1 MTLAKVVSLAAG
13 MPEQL
18 GKYVLEKRI
27 GAGGMADVFL
37 ARGPTGVCVVKRP
50 HPHLCNSPEFVKMFL
65 DEASLVAQLNHPGI
79 ARVFDLGQVNGVYYL
94 AMEYVPGYDLMTIS
108 LEHER
113 HGEYMAPELAARVMA
128 DAALALHYAHDAVG
142 ARGQPLNIIHRDVTP
157 HNVLLST
164 GGQVKVIDF
173 GVAKAADTMHRTQ
186 AGLVKGKYPYMA
198 PEQITGQKIDRRVD
212 VYALGL
218 VLYELL
224 TNARAIAGEME
235 VEQIE
240 NARHMRIK
248 PVEQLR
254 PNTPEPLKII
264 LNSCFQMNPEK
275 RYPTA
280 AALAA
285 DLEKYLVYEGHK
297 VGREDLLR
305 LFRVIAADHGKLPSD
320 VVPAEPLDKTYKG
333 AMPVPPPVGSGSSI
347 GGAVN
352 AALNASPGLATD
364 AAAAKT
370 DLEVPSSNPQ
380 IARLPSHGQVQ
391 LGGAAV
397 LQLGDAQIV
406 GTDKQ
411 PALLLAPTDQHVP
424 AATGQ
429 LPLNGA
435 APLDPDV
442 GPAPLSRVDAAPPPV
457 TAPPSSRPPIA
468 LLAAG
473 VVLAIVV
480 GVLGLK
486 VYQGSRTVEPPKD
499 PIVVAPSPVKDPEP
513 PVVVKDPEPPPVVVK
528 DPEPPPVVVKD
539 PEPVKN
545 PEPVKP
551 PPTASSDVTYA
562 FKSTPPTALTIDG
575 KPRGTTPL
583 ELELK
588 PGKHTL
594 VFADAA
600 SGQKKSLAFFV
611 KAGKPDTIEWTV
623 PEKAQAPAAPA
634 MATLQLEATP
644 FATKY
649 VVDGKQVAS
658 SKSFHELELAA
669 GRHTIEF
676 VIEDPSL
683 TKTIKRVV
691 ELKGGGSEKVAVN
704 FLTDS

>member
-1 MTLAKVVSLAAG
+1 

-37 ARGPTGVCVVKRP
+37 ARGPSGVCVVKRP

-113 HGEYMAPELAARVMA
+113 QGEYMAPELAARVMA
-128 DAALALHYAHDAVG
+128 DAALALHHAHDAVG

-157 HNVLLST
+157 HNILLST
-164 GGQVKVIDF
+164 SGQVKVIDF

-305 LFRVIAADHGKLPSD
+305 LFRVIAAEHGKVPED
-320 VVPAEPLDKTYKG
+320 VVPAQPLDKTYKG
-333 AMPVPPPVGSGSSI
+333 PLPGSAGSGSSI
-347 GGAVN
+347 GGALHAV
-352 AALNASPGLATD
+352 LATD

-370 DLEVPSSNPQ
+370 DLEVPSEPHL
-380 IARLPSHGQVQ
+380 APVAGVQV
-391 LGGAAV
+391 GGAAV
-397 LQLGDAQIV
+397 LKLGEAQV
-406 GTDKQ
+406 VASEP
-411 PALLLAPTDQHVP
+411 PALLAPTDQHIP
-424 AATGQ
+424 AATAQ
-429 LPLNGA
+429 VPMNGA
-435 APLDPDV
+435 AQARVEPVLEPV
-442 GPAPLSRVDAAPPPV
+442 VPPPPSRAPLAL
-457 TAPPSSRPPIA
+457 IA
-468 LLAAG
+468 VG
-473 VVLAIVV
+473 VVLAGVV
-480 GVLGLK
+480 GALAWK
-486 VYQGSRTVEPPKD
+486 VYTGSQTPVDPPKD
-499 PIVVAPSPVKDPEP
+499 PVVVVVPPPDPPKPPETNPNPDPAPNRDPTPPKDPDP
-513 PVVVKDPEPPPVVVK
+513 LVVKDPDPPK
-528 DPEPPPVVVKD
+528 DPDPVPNPP
-539 PEPVKN
+539 
-545 PEPVKP
+545 PVKP
-551 PPTASSDVTYA
+551 PPAATPEVTYT
-562 FKSTPPTALTIDG
+562 FKSTPATTVTIDG
-575 KPRGTTPL
+575 KPRGTTPV
-583 ELELK
+583 EVDLK

-594 VFADAA
+594 VLTDPE
-600 SGQKKSLAFFV
+600 SGQKKSQTLLV

-623 PEKAQAPAAPA
+623 PQKPVAAAPA
-634 MATLQLEATP
+634 TATLQLEATP

-649 VVDGKQVAS
+649 VVDGKQVAG

-676 VIEDPSL
+676 VLEDPSL

-691 ELKGGGSEKVAVN
+691 ELKGGGNEKVAVN

>member
-1 MTLAKVVSLAAG
+1 

-37 ARGPTGVCVVKRP
+37 ARGPSGTCVVKRP

-65 DEASLVAQLNHPGI
+65 DEASLVAQLTHPGI
-79 ARVFDLGQVNGVYYL
+79 ATVFDLGQVNGVYYL

-128 DAALALHYAHDAVG
+128 DAALALHYAHDALG

-157 HNVLLST
+157 HNILLST
-164 GGQVKVIDF
+164 TGHVKVIDF

-275 RYPTA
+275 RYPSA

-305 LFRVIAADHGKLPSD
+305 LFRVIAAEQGKPAD
-320 VVPAEPLDKTYKG
+320 VVPAQPLDKTYHG
-333 AMPVPPPVGSGSSI
+333 AGSGSAPV
-347 GGAVN
+347 G
-352 AALNASPGLATD
+352 PLATD

-370 DLEVPSSNPQ
+370 DLEVPSNPLVPK
-380 IARLPSHGQVQ
+380 LPPQV
-391 LGGAAV
+391 AV
-397 LQLGDAQIV
+397 LKLGEAQAV
-406 GTDKQ
+406 EPLQ
-411 PALLLAPTDQHVP
+411 LLAPTDQNVPVPKAGVTPSSGVTAPEPAYVP
-424 AATGQ
+424 AA
-429 LPLNGA
+429 
-435 APLDPDV
+435 
-442 GPAPLSRVDAAPPPV
+442 PAPPASMPELVVPPP
-457 TAPPSSRPPIA
+457 SRPPFALIA
-468 LLAAG
+468 VGLVLLG
-473 VVLAIVV
+473 VVGFLGWKVV
-480 GVLGLK
+480 G
-486 VYQGSRTVEPPKD
+486 GSETTGEPPKD
-499 PIVVAPSPVKDPEP
+499 P
-513 PVVVKDPEPPPVVVK
+513 
-528 DPEPPPVVVKD
+528 
-539 PEPVKN
+539 
-545 PEPVKP
+545 
-551 PPTASSDVTYA
+551 
-562 FKSTPPTALTIDG
+562 
-575 KPRGTTPL
+575 
-583 ELELK
+583 
-588 PGKHTL
+588 
-594 VFADAA
+594 
-600 SGQKKSLAFFV
+600 
-611 KAGKPDTIEWTV
+611 
-623 PEKAQAPAAPA
+623 
-634 MATLQLEATP
+634 
-644 FATKY
+644 
-649 VVDGKQVAS
+649 
-658 SKSFHELELAA
+658 
-669 GRHTIEF
+669 
-676 VIEDPSL
+676 
-683 TKTIKRVV
+683 
-691 ELKGGGSEKVAVN
+691 
-704 FLTDS
+704 

>member
-1 MTLAKVVSLAAG
+1 

-18 GKYVLEKRI
+18 GKYTLEKRI

-37 ARGPTGVCVVKRP
+37 AKGPAGVCVVKRP

-128 DAALALHYAHDAVG
+128 DASVALHHAHDAVG

-157 HNVLLST
+157 HNILLST
-164 GGQVKVIDF
+164 SGHVKIIDF

-264 LNSCFQMNPEK
+264 LNSCFQMNPDK

-280 AALAA
+280 AALSA

-305 LFRVIAADHGKLPSD
+305 LFRVVAAEAGHAQAEKSAEI
-320 VVPAEPLDKTYKG
+320 VPADPSDKTYKG
-333 AMPVPPPVGSGSSI
+333 PVPGAASSI

-352 AALNASPGLATD
+352 RVLATD

-370 DLEVPSSNPQ
+370 DVEVPSNPES
-380 IARLPSHGQVQ
+380 ARPPLALGVQ

-397 LQLGDAQIV
+397 MQLGEAQV
-406 GTDKQ
+406 AAPPPA
-411 PALLLAPTDQHVP
+411 PALAHPTEQHVP
-424 AATGQ
+424 APTRELQ
-429 LPLNGA
+429 RNGA
-435 APLDPDV
+435 SAAEEPLPQ
-442 GPAPLSRVDAAPPPV
+442 LL
-457 TAPPSSRPPIA
+457 SSRPPVA
-468 LLAAG
+468 LMLLGLVLLG
-473 VVLAIVV
+473 VVSFL
-480 GVLGLK
+480 GWKVL
-486 VYQGSRTVEPPKD
+486 QGSRVTETPAD
-499 PIVVAPSPVKDPEP
+499 
-513 PVVVKDPEPPPVVVK
+513 PVVVVPPPPDPVITKEPVVEPVVVAKEPVEPVVAKDPVPVAKDPVVAKEPKPPPPVAA
-528 DPEPPPVVVKD
+528 E
-539 PEPVKN
+539 
-545 PEPVKP
+545 
-551 PPTASSDVTYA
+551 VTYS
-562 FKSTPPTALTIDG
+562 FKSTPESSVDVDG
-575 KPRGTTPL
+575 KPRGTTPVDV
-583 ELELK
+583 ELK
-588 PGKHTL
+588 PGKHTV
-594 VFADAA
+594 VFTDKA
-600 SGQKKSLAFFV
+600 SGQKKTHAFV
-611 KAGKPDTIEWTV
+611 VRAGKPDSIEWV
-623 PEKAQAPAAPA
+623 PPAKAEPPAAA
-634 MATLQLEATP
+634 AATATLQLAATP

-649 VVDGKQVAS
+649 VVDGKQVAGQ
-658 SKSFHELELAA
+658 KSFHELELSA

-676 VIEDPSL
+676 ILEDPSL
-683 TKTIKRVV
+683 NKTIKRVV
-691 ELKGGGSEKVAVN
+691 ELKGGGTDKVAVN